1 MRMRRQSQPDKHAP
15 DSGVA
20 RPLTVRS
27 EAPYLAEID
36 RRNAAARLQQSDL
49 KAKTPPFPAGSTY
62 YTKVG
67 DVLLGDGL
75 CPVLHRRCTVQHRA

>member
-1 MRMRRQSQPDKHAP
+1 VRLRRQSQPDKHAP

-20 RPLTVRS
+20 WPLTVRS

-49 KAKTPPFPAGSTY
+49 TAKTPVV
-62 YTKVG
+62 VG
-67 DVLLGDGL
+67 NSIRLVSAVELGDALG
-75 CPVLHRRCTVQHRA
+75 